1 MPCMQLWNSLVWRA
15 FHLGGSCA
23 CKRIGQVYFEKPP
36 APHKQDGKEKCATF
50 IIICAVQILVNWDWP
65 AITRPVN
72 LLACQTERCLKYAVW
87 VNLANHAAHCCGKNV
102 AVPLAMN
109 VIIVF
114 FQGPKSNE
122 WLMCDPLVT
131 DWFHTHVLLPPLWLK
146 FHVNFK
152 RQTQFIFYSF
162 QQVNMEWFFLF

>member
-1 MPCMQLWNSLVWRA
+1 MYKMPCMQLWNSLVWRA

-23 CKRIGQVYFEKPP
+23 CKRIRQVYFEKPP

-72 LLACQTERCLKYAVW
+72 LLACQAERCLKYAVW
-87 VNLANHAAHCCGKNV
+87 VNLANYAAHCCGKNV

-114 FQGPKSNE
+114 FSRTQE
-122 WLMCDPLVT
+122 QWVT
-131 DWFHTHVLLPPLWLK
+131 YVWPISHRLIPYTCTPPTSL
-146 FHVNFK
+146 
-152 RQTQFIFYSF
+152 T
-162 QQVNMEWFFLF
+162 